1 MLTYFGMILV
11 CMLLTRLFMRSTRLA
26 RSGIFQPREIPVK
39 RKLSLYIFLAA
50 VPLILVSGF
59 RLNVGTDYSTYLRLD
74 SYIGSVFFGLNPVHC
89 EPLYLLIIKFAKLFD
104 NYQLVYF
111 LTGLF
116 FSILIINFLYYTS
129 EDLVF
134 SILLLLLTG
143 VFSQSLNHM
152 KQMLAVSIVFYA
164 FRFLLNKGYLK
175 YVACVLIAAM
185 IHDTALVFLFFIFY
199 DKIRIN
205 KKLILIIFIFVYVF
219 KNHIYSFCFQILSAL
234 NYYSYYFHTRYV
246 RDTSTALLLLNVVIF
261 LFMLFCVK
269 AEITEQDKKRDRLYS
284 LIQYIILFICIIA
297 LPNSTR
303 IAFMFIPVQLIS
315 IPFYLNR
322 LKPGLEKHKPFFKY
336 GFLIAYLTFFIYTI
350 GICNLGETL
359 PYETVFTLN

>member
-11 CMLLTRLFMRSTRLA
+11 CMLLTHLFMRSTRLA

-59 RLNVGTDYSTYLRLD
+59 RFNVGTDYSTYLRLD

-104 NYQLVYF
+104 NYQIVYF
-111 LTGLF
+111 LTGLCF
-116 FSILIINFLYYTS
+116 AVFIINFLYYSS

-134 SILLLLLTG
+134 SILLLLLSG

-164 FRFLLNKGYLK
+164 FRFLLNKGCLK
-175 YVACVLIAAM
+175 YIACVLIAAM
-185 IHDTALVFLFFIFY
+185 IHDTALIFLFFVFY
-199 DKIRIN
+199 DKVRIN
-205 KKLILIIFIFVYVF
+205 KKLIFIIFMLVYVF
-219 KNHIYSFCFQILSAL
+219 KDHIYSFCYHILSIF

-246 RDTSTALLLLNVVIF
+246 RDTSTALLLLNVAIF

-269 AEITEQDKKRDRLYS
+269 AEVKEEDKKRDRLYS
-284 LIQYIILFICIIA
+284 LIQYIIVFICIIA

-303 IAFMFIPVQLIS
+303 IVFMFIPIQLIS
-315 IPFYLNR
+315 IPYYLNR
-322 LKPGLEKHKPFFKY
+322 LKPGLEKYKRFFKF
-336 GFLIAYLTFFIYTI
+336 GFFIVYLTFFIYTI

-359 PYETVFTLN
+359 PYETVFTSN